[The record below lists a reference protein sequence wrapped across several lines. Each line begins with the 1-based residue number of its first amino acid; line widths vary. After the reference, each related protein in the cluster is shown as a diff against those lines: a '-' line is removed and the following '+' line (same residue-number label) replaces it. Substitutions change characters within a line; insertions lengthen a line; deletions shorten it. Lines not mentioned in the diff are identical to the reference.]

1 MEEKVI
7 KFCRAP
13 SGLWIGWIVK
23 DNAHYWGSGR
33 TMDLMATHVKNTL
46 YSAKKCSTAGYVIAS
61 RPSTWDEVPS
71 TLMDKKFK
79 TRAWW
84 GGKGKEQQK
93 VVVVKTKTVTKP
105 ARKAQPQEQYDY
117 YETKME
123 GGDLVV
129 FGIIKRQVAR
139 YNTLPDGVEPTVTP
153 TDVKVA
159 PLADSTVAEPQPVFD
174 AKTDGAVIL
183 NQILG

>member
-46 YSAKKCSTAGYVIAS
+46 YTAKKCSTAGYVIAS

-71 TLMDKKFK
+71 ELMDKKFK

-93 VVVVKTKTVTKP
+93 VVVVKTKTITKQP
-105 ARKAQPQEQYDY
+105 RKAHQQEQYDY

-139 YNTLPDGVEPTVTP
+139 YNTLPDGVAPVATP
-153 TDVKVA
+153 TDVKVV
-159 PLADSTVAEPQPVFD
+159 PLADSAVAEPQPVSVATPGD
-174 AKTDGAVIL
+174 SVIL
-183 NQILG
+183 DQILG

>member
-33 TMDLMATHVKNTL
+33 TMDIMATHVKNTL

-71 TLMDKKFK
+71 SLMDKKFK

-105 ARKAQPQEQYDY
+105 QRKAQPQEQYDY

-123 GGDLVV
+123 GSDLVV
-129 FGIIKRQVAR
+129 FGVIKRQVAR
-139 YNTLPDGVEPTVTP
+139 YNTLPGGIAPAVAPTE
-153 TDVKVA
+153 VKVT
-159 PLADSTVAEPQPVFD
+159 PLADSAVVEPQPVSVVTPD
-174 AKTDGAVIL
+174 DAVIL